1 MVRGHLMV
9 PAPRNDDVLGRLMA
23 AAQRGDKAAYRLLL
37 DELRSWLARY
47 YRRRLPEAHVD
58 DAVQDALLAVHNKRH
73 TYDPAR
79 AFAPWLAAIARYKW
93 IDRLRTMTVH
103 RTEPLDD
110 DIPDYLQ
117 IGDHGDTVISAA
129 VLNELLGTLKPGQ
142 ADVIR
147 LVKLGGHSID
157 EAALLTGQSPALV
170 KVNIHRGLSKLAA
183 LVEGFD
189 DVA

>member
-1 MVRGHLMV
+1 MVRGYLMAT
-9 PAPRNDDVLGRLMA
+9 APRSDDVHGRLMA

-58 DAVQDALLAVHNKRH
+58 DAVQDALIAIHAKRH

-110 DIPDYLQ
+110 AVPDYLQ

-129 VLNELLGTLKPGQ
+129 VLSELLGTLKPGQ
-142 ADVIR
+142 AEVIR

-157 EAALLTGQSPALV
+157 EAAVLTGQSPALV
-170 KVNIHRGLSKLAA
+170 KVNIHRGLVRLAA